1 MYKLSSTANRANMT
15 YLTESVLALQDIK
28 LGWQRR
34 EGWWA
39 LSRQSIKISY
49 RRTTLGPIWITIQQ
63 IAFIAG
69 ISLLYSQLF
78 KVKSADLV
86 PLVAFGISFWGLI
99 TSYITGASSNF
110 IQQSQ
115 AISSSTLPIS
125 FYVFSTVSQQLL
137 TFLHSAV
144 VLIPFAF
151 LFGTSPRLICLV
163 TLPFAITFAT
173 INGFALGLWLGPLS
187 ARHRD
192 ISASIPIVIQ
202 LAMFLSPIFWS
213 PSLLGDR
220 DWIIHY
226 NPIAWMIETFRSPIL
241 GGPIQGELWIKLGLF
256 TVANLVLGITVLS
269 RVRNKISYWI

>member
-1 MYKLSSTANRANMT
+1 MAV
-15 YLTESVLALQDIK
+15 LTETAGALRDIQ

-39 LSRQSIKISY
+39 LSRQTIKISY

-63 IAFIAG
+63 LAFILG

-78 KVKSADLV
+78 KVKSEDLV
-86 PLVAFGISFWGLI
+86 PLVAFGISFWGLL
-99 TSYITGASSNF
+99 TSCITGASSNF

-115 AISSSTLPIS
+115 AITSSTLPIS

-144 VLIPFAF
+144 VLFPFAF
-151 LFGTSPRLICLV
+151 IFGTSPRLICLI
-163 TLPFAITFAT
+163 TIPLAITFAA

-187 ARHRD
+187 ARYRD
-192 ISASIPIVIQ
+192 ISASIPIILQ
-202 LAMFLSPIFWS
+202 LAMFLSPIFWA

-220 DWIIHY
+220 DWIINY

-241 GGPIQGELWIKLGLF
+241 GGPIQVELWIKLAIF
-256 TVANLVLGITVLS
+256 TISNLVLGVTVLG

>member
-1 MYKLSSTANRANMT
+1 MAV
-15 YLTESVLALQDIK
+15 LTETVGALRDIQ

-39 LSRQSIKISY
+39 LSRQTIKISY

-63 IAFIAG
+63 LAFILG

-78 KVKSADLV
+78 KVKSEDLV
-86 PLVAFGISFWGLI
+86 PLVAFGISFWGLL
-99 TSYITGASSNF
+99 TSCITGASSNF

-115 AISSSTLPIS
+115 AITSSTLPIS

-151 LFGTSPRLICLV
+151 IFGTSPRFICLI
-163 TLPFAITFAT
+163 TIPLAISVAA
-173 INGFALGLWLGPLS
+173 INAFALGLWLGPLS
-187 ARHRD
+187 ARYRD
-192 ISASIPIVIQ
+192 ISASIPIILQ
-202 LAMFLSPIFWS
+202 LAMFLSPIFWA

-220 DWIIHY
+220 DWIINY

-241 GGPIQGELWIKLGLF
+241 GGPIQVELWIKLAIF
-256 TVANLVLGITVLS
+256 TISNLVLGVTVLG

>member
-1 MYKLSSTANRANMT
+1 MAF
-15 YLTESVLALQDIK
+15 LTETAGALRDIH

-39 LSRQSIKISY
+39 LSRQAIKISY
-49 RRTTLGPIWITIQQ
+49 RRTTLGPLWITIQQ
-63 IAFIAG
+63 LAFIIG
-69 ISLLYSQLF
+69 IGLLYSQLF
-78 KVKSADLV
+78 KVKSLDLV
-86 PLVAFGISFWGLI
+86 PVVAFGISFWGLL
-99 TSYITGASSNF
+99 TRFITGASSNF

-115 AISSSTLPIS
+115 AITSSTLPIS

-137 TFLHSAV
+137 TYLHSAV

-151 LFGTSPRLICLV
+151 VFGTSPRVICLI
-163 TLPFAITFAT
+163 TIPLAITFAA

-187 ARHRD
+187 ARYRD
-192 ISASIPIVIQ
+192 ISASIPIILQ
-202 LAMFLSPIFWS
+202 LGMFLSPIFWS
-213 PSLLGDR
+213 PFLLGGR

-241 GGPIQGELWIKLGLF
+241 GGPIQVELWIKLAII
-256 TVANLVLGITVLS
+256 TIANLILGVTVLS

>member
-1 MYKLSSTANRANMT
+1 MAL
-15 YLTESVLALQDIK
+15 LTDTREALQDIQ

-49 RRTTLGPIWITIQQ
+49 RRTTLGPMWITIQQ
-63 IAFIAG
+63 LAFIVG
-69 ISLLYSQLF
+69 IGLLYSQLF
-78 KVKSADLV
+78 KVESLDMV
-86 PLVAFGISFWGLI
+86 PLVAFGISLWGLL
-99 TSYITGASSNF
+99 TSLITGASSNF

-151 LFGTSPRLICLV
+151 LFGTSPRIICMLTV
-163 TLPFAITFAT
+163 PLSITFAVL
-173 INGFALGLWLGPLS
+173 NGFSLGLWLGPLS
-187 ARHRD
+187 ARYRD

-202 LAMFLSPIFWS
+202 LAMFLSPVFWS
-213 PSLLGDR
+213 PSLLGGR
-220 DWIIHY
+220 DWIINY

-241 GGPIQGELWIKLGLF
+241 GGPIQLELWIKLAVF
-256 TVANLVLGITVLS
+256 TIVNLIVGVNVLS

>member
-1 MYKLSSTANRANMT
+1 MAL
-15 YLTESVLALQDIK
+15 LTETAGALRDIH

-49 RRTTLGPIWITIQQ
+49 RRTTLGPIWITLQQ
-63 IAFIAG
+63 IAFIVG

-78 KVKSADLV
+78 KVKSADMV
-86 PLVAFGISFWGLI
+86 PLVAFGISFWGLL
-99 TSYITGASSNF
+99 TNCITGASSNF
-110 IQQSQ
+110 IQQSP

-151 LFGTSPRLICLV
+151 IFGTSPRLICLI
-163 TLPFAITFAT
+163 TIPLAITIAV
-173 INGFALGLWLGPLS
+173 INGLALGLWLGPLS
-187 ARHRD
+187 ARYRD
-192 ISASIPIVIQ
+192 ISASIPIILQ

-220 DWIIHY
+220 EWIINY

-241 GGPIQGELWIKLGLF
+241 GGPIQGELWIKLAIF
-256 TVANLVLGITVLS
+256 TIANVVLGLTVLS

>member
-1 MYKLSSTANRANMT
+1 MAL
-15 YLTESVLALQDIK
+15 LTETREALQDIQ

-34 EGWWA
+34 EGWLA
-39 LSRQSIKISY
+39 LSRQSIRISY

-63 IAFIAG
+63 LAFVVS

-78 KVKSADLV
+78 KLKSADMV

-99 TSYITGASSNF
+99 TSCITGASSNF

-144 VLIPFAF
+144 VLIPFVF
-151 LFGTSPRLICLV
+151 LFGTSPRIICIITVPLSIA
-163 TLPFAITFAT
+163 FAVL
-173 INGFALGLWLGPLS
+173 NGFSIGLWLGPLS
-187 ARHRD
+187 ARYRD
-192 ISASIPIVIQ
+192 VSVSIPILIQ

-220 DWIIHY
+220 DWIINI

-241 GGPIQGELWIKLGLF
+241 GGSIQLDLWIRLAVF
-256 TVANLVLGITVLS
+256 TLVNLIVGVNVLS